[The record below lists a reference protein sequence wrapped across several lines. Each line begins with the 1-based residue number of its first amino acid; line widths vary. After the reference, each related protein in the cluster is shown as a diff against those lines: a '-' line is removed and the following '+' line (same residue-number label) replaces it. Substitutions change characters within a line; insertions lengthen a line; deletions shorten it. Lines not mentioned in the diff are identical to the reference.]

1 MLTYADD
8 RRLVTIG
15 GDEVGSDGR
24 EKHWNH
30 EMQVAY
36 SVCVAGAT
44 REELSGCALALLGT
58 QIYLLARTTVQI
70 LTPDSTK
77 TDAGVE
83 SGCALALLGT

>member
-8 RRLVTIG
+8 GRLVTTG

-44 REELSGCALALLGT
+44 RELSRCALALLGT
-58 QIYLLARTTVQI
+58 QIYLLTRTKVQI

-77 TDAGVE
+77 TDAG
-83 SGCALALLGT
+83 S